1 MVFAVSLFAGRKN
14 SLRFALKYV
23 ILIREGKIIHYIELQ
38 EWNKMAADNKT
49 TDALT
54 TDDSE
59 TLDLT
64 LNEILDQ
71 IAIEFP

>member
-1 MVFAVSLFAGRKN
+1 
-14 SLRFALKYV
+14 
-23 ILIREGKIIHYIELQ
+23 
-38 EWNKMAADNKT
+38 MAADNK
-49 TDALT
+49 T